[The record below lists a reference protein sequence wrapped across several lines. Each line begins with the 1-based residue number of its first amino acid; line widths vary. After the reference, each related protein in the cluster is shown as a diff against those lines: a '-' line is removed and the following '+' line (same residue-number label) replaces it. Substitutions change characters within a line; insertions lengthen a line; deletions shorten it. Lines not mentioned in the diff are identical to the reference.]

1 MIIFC
6 HFNFLV
12 VGAMFAPGVELMSY
26 GVVPS
31 FVGLAFSLDFGA
43 PFYGGPSFW
52 KGFPNHPSSWLGLLL
67 VMIQSATWS
76 VRKKRPPHVLAC
88 IRKHW
93 WLAYGG

>member
-1 MIIFC
+1 MIIFF
-6 HFNFLV
+6 HLYFLV

-43 PFYGGPSFW
+43 SFMVDQVVW

-76 VRKKRPPHVLAC
+76 VRKKRPPYVLAC
-88 IRKHW
+88 ISKHW
-93 WLAYGG
+93 CLAYGG